1 MREKRKVFRGA
12 LLGLAIGDALGSTVD
27 RKSLETICNDYG
39 PNGLL
44 GYDLVNGYA
53 EVSSYTQLAA
63 YVANGIIMGLAK
75 NQSYGRSTP
84 LIRYIT
90 TALREW
96 SRTQQYSD
104 PERNYCWL
112 TTVPEL
118 KRRRCMDTRMLDA
131 LTRETLG
138 TPQTPVFYNNLPSA
152 LTEVVP
158 LALLGSIMEIEP
170 DAVDLLGAE
179 TMARTHGETETFLSA
194 AALTRALSI
203 LAAEPDIGR
212 KALIEAVVDS
222 VSLQFG
228 REYGHT
234 GHLWELMQMA
244 QILAESKTVTPME
257 AMEQL
262 RCCTAAEVL
271 AGALYACMRCQG
283 DFDTAVVTAVNHS
296 GRSAAVGAV
305 TGAAMGVRFGEDALP
320 EFYLESLEPV
330 HLLRQLADDLAQSG
344 ILDQMNRLFD
354 DDWDRKYL
362 RAGQ

>member
-12 LLGLAIGDALGSTVD
+12 LLGLAVGDAMGSTVD
-27 RKSLETICNDYG
+27 RKSLDTIRTDYG
-39 PNGLL
+39 PNGLM
-44 GYDLVNGYA
+44 GYDLANGYA

-63 YVANGIIMGLAK
+63 YVTNGIIMGLAR
-75 NQSYGRSTP
+75 NQAYGRNNP
-84 LIRYIT
+84 LIRYISI
-90 TALREW
+90 ALREW
-96 SRTQQYSD
+96 SRTQQYST

-138 TPQTPVFYNNLPSA
+138 TPQAPVFRNDLPSA

-158 LALLGSIMEIEP
+158 IALLGSVLEIEP
-170 DAVDLLGAE
+170 DAIDLLGAE
-179 TMARTHGETETFLSA
+179 TMALTHGHTETFLSA
-194 AALTRALSI
+194 AALTHALSV
-203 LAAEPDIGR
+203 LLEAPDIGV
-212 KALIEAVVDS
+212 KALVESVVDS

-234 GHLWELMQMA
+234 GHIWELLQMA
-244 QILAESKTVTPME
+244 QILAQSDTVTPME

-262 RCCTAAEVL
+262 RCRTAAEVL
-271 AGALYACMRCQG
+271 AGALYACMTCHG
-283 DFDTAVVTAVNHS
+283 DFDTAMITAVNHS
-296 GRSAAVGAV
+296 GRSAAVGAI
-305 TGAAMGVRFGEDALP
+305 TGAVLGLCCGEDALP

-330 HLLRQLADDLAQSG
+330 HLLRQLADDLAQSS

-362 RAGQ
+362 NAGI